1 MRPDAIC
8 SFSVRMNRSATPLV
22 SGSRTKAKLGT
33 MPKNFSCF
41 WKCSDMKGL
50 PWSWRNDTPRAASAR
65 TEPKT
70 WLTAN
75 SRLHTAVFAR
85 RLSCDVGALPRRR
98 LHLQHGDRQAGDVN
112 GGTGGLDARPPF
124 PSGRKGA

>member
-1 MRPDAIC
+1 MSWKMRPKTIC

-22 SGSRTKAKLGT
+22 SGSRTKAKLGA
-33 MPKNFSCF
+33 MPKNFSWF

-70 WLTAN
+70 WLTA
-75 SRLHTAVFAR
+75 SASAVA
-85 RLSCDVGALPRRR
+85 A
-98 LHLQHGDRQAGDVN
+98 A
-112 GGTGGLDARPPF
+112 
-124 PSGRKGA
+124 